1 MDPDFAKM
9 DRNRMPEWVE
19 SEYGCARALV
29 AQAVGDIRKFHRGN
43 PFAQHQHDC
52 VTLGNGAKY
61 VAVGEQHIFG
71 YINFTVCQG
80 FSRVRAKG
88 SRKDDESASRQMAE
102 QLWDISTDNSMQRE
116 DYNSKIQD
124 FADLKVAT
132 EMDFDAEGCQ
142 MHNDDKV
149 GASAIGALVRSAGK
163 REVNPSPGGVSLM
176 STFREWA
183 KTFIYES
190 KRADLHVACEK
201 ENESKLCIAI
211 DKSKTRVAAAKRLLT
226 PMCRMNKG
234 MKRHRDENPIMASC
248 QVATP
253 LFESVAEFE
262 AILNVTGEYLP

>member
-9 DRNRMPEWVE
+9 DRHRMPEWVE

-29 AQAVGDIRKFHRGN
+29 AQAVAGIRKFHKGN

-80 FSRVRAKG
+80 FSRVHAKA

-149 GASAIGALVRSAGK
+149 GASANQRSVHSCEVRARGKSTPSLV
-163 REVNPSPGGVSLM
+163 V
-176 STFREWA
+176 
-183 KTFIYES
+183 
-190 KRADLHVACEK
+190 
-201 ENESKLCIAI
+201 
-211 DKSKTRVAAAKRLLT
+211 
-226 PMCRMNKG
+226 CR
-234 MKRHRDENPIMASC
+234 
-248 QVATP
+248 
-253 LFESVAEFE
+253 
-262 AILNVTGEYLP
+262 